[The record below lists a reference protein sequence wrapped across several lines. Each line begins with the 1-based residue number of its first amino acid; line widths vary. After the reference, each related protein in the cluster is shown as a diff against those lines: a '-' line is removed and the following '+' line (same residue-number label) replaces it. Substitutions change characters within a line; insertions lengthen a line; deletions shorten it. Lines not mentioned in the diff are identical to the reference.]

1 MKKLLS
7 IGAIILLTASALAGC
22 TGGNTA
28 DDGTIRIGILQLIS
42 HPSLDAAREGF
53 LEALAEAGYVEGEN
67 LEIDYQNAQGDQA
80 NLKSMSERL
89 TKNNDL
95 VLAIAT
101 PAAQAL
107 VNEGKDVPIMIT
119 AVTDPVDAGL
129 VQSLEA
135 PGGTVSGTSDMVP
148 IEKQADLLMSIVPNA
163 KTVGILYNSSETNS
177 QIQADLAKAAL
188 EAAGVTVKE
197 LTVTSTNDVQQ
208 VTETLAKQVDAIY
221 IPTDNT
227 LASSMPTV
235 ASVVEK
241 YNIPVVPGSTDQV
254 DTGGLATFG
263 INYHDLGKQTGV
275 MAVKVL
281 KGEATP
287 ATMPIETSKNL
298 ELVINRE
305 MAEKIG
311 IDPDSIVAPN

>member
-22 TGGNTA
+22 AGGNTA
-28 DDGTIRIGILQLIS
+28 SDGTVRIGILQLIS

-129 VQSLEA
+129 VQSMEA

-148 IEKQADLLMSIVPNA
+148 IEKQAALLMSIVPNA

-177 QIQADLAKAAL
+177 QIQADLAKTAL

-241 YNIPVVPGSTDQV
+241 YNVPVIPGSTDQV
-254 DTGGLATFG
+254 ETGGLATFG
-263 INYHDLGKQTGV
+263 INYHDLGKQTGE

-287 ATMPIETSKNL
+287 ATMPVETSQKL
-298 ELVINRE
+298 QLVINRE
-305 MAEKIG
+305 TAEKIG